1 MQLLDYFQ
9 QVYVINLP
17 HRQDRRREMA
27 EQLGRIGLD
36 WDTPGVRLFAA
47 VRPDGA
53 GEFPT
58 VGARGC
64 FLSHLGV
71 LRDALQHGYDR
82 ILIFEDDLN
91 FGPDFDAQM
100 PKVIDELS
108 TADWSIFYG
117 GYEMKPPPRSRG
129 DQAVLSVLP
138 GDAIQTTHFVGFRG
152 PAIGE
157 IVCSLESMLARS
169 AGHPEGGPM
178 HVDGAYGWFRNESP
192 ERTTLVAVPELG
204 YQRSSTTDIHARRWF
219 DRFPGVRHASSWL
232 RKIRNKTKQ

>member
-1 MQLLDYFQ
+1 MQVLDYFQ

-27 EQLGRIGLD
+27 EQLEKIGLQ
-36 WDTPGVRLFAA
+36 WDMPGVRLFEA
-47 VRPDGA
+47 VRPEEP

-58 VGARGC
+58 IGARGC

-71 LRDALQHGYDR
+71 LRDATERKLDR

-91 FGPDFDAQM
+91 FRPEFSAQM
-100 PKVIDELS
+100 PKVIEALS
-108 TADWSIFYG
+108 STDWSIFYG
-117 GYEMKPPPRSRG
+117 GYEMMPPPQFGG

-138 GDAIQTTHFVGFRG
+138 GDAIRTTHFVGFRG

-157 IVCSLESMLARS
+157 IVSFLEDMLART
-169 AGHPEGGPM
+169 AGHPNGGPM

-192 ERTTLVAVPELG
+192 ARTTLVALPQLG
-204 YQRSSTTDIHARRWF
+204 YQRSSSTDIHARRWF
-219 DRFPGVRHASSWL
+219 DRLPGVRHGTSWL
-232 RKIRNKTKQ
+232 RRVRNKTKQ